1 MRFSNFFVSASLG
14 NLALGAAFSTGRLE
28 SRKKGHGT
36 DCSLNQTT
44 TSAPHKNFWGS
55 LTTQE
60 TKDVLALL
68 HSNATGFNLTAAA
81 DAGSRDNKII
91 SVELMMPNKTD
102 VLPLLS
108 DSTGTPERYA
118 LAALMFGAAESAY
131 VQEFKVGPLPITNA
145 SYVMPYTFTN
155 TRGDGK
161 IPVVNPDA
169 EDYANFN
176 LEIMK
181 GAEDVTKRLWNLT
194 VEDGLQM
201 PLAFAAPLTVTE
213 DKVIMWQGF
222 NAPVT
227 SIYDTI
233 SLLPLGLYMR
243 SDITGRDPSKWK
255 VTGWVYNNTF
265 YKDLDAFRKVIAEPD
280 FKPLGANL
288 DQPWAHTNKHGDALP
303 LDDSPPPASV
313 QSGKERFSVDAE
325 ESYVTWMD
333 FAFYVS
339 ITRDN
344 GLRLY
349 DIRYKGKRI
358 MYELGL
364 DEAIA
369 HYAGIDPVQS
379 GTCYFDSLN
388 GFGPTMISLVKGYD
402 CPAYSHY
409 VNVTQTT
416 GETTY
421 TQKDGLCMFEIDK
434 GFPIQRH
441 SWAGHTTVTKNIA
454 FNIRA
459 IYTIGNYDYMTT
471 YQFHLD
477 GSIEIDVRASGYIS
491 SAFYAENEDYGF
503 KIHDSLSGSLHDHV
517 ITFKADFDI
526 LGEKNSLQKVAIE
539 PTVEKY
545 KWSEGETRSTMKAV
559 KSFIKTEDDGKIN
572 WSPNGGA
579 MYAVVNKDEKNPYGE
594 NPGYRIVPASGVAYL
609 TVQNSSITGKAA
621 HHTTHHLYVTRQKDN
636 ETYAAGAYNSLTPED
651 PQVDFDKY
659 FNGESLDQ
667 EDIVVWFNLGMHHMP
682 HTGDLPNT
690 VFSTAHSS
698 MLIEPMNYLLGDPS
712 QASSQQVLIKTTDG
726 KPEITRYGAKEA
738 TCPIDLAQLN
748 PDLSNYSNSVSVL
761 KYPFDSS
768 KPDHPYR
775 GSLHQ
780 VYRLYDDFS
789 GSFLESILQSPEGTF
804 QTLSAHAPGSSSL
817 TIGVPSRLY
826 FTRTREKPLAGVR
839 VGVKDLYDLKGVKS
853 SRGNRA
859 WYNLYPAA
867 NKTATAIQ
875 NLIDAGAVIVG
886 TQKLSQ
892 FANGEN
898 PTADWVSYLAPFNP
912 RGDGYQGPSSSSS
925 GAGASIASYP
935 WLDLAVGSD
944 TGGSI
949 RGPAGVSG
957 VFGNRPTHGL
967 VSLDNVMPLSPKM
980 DTAGFLT
987 RDPEMW
993 GAAQAAMYKKN
1004 YTMFSKEIVKYPRTV
1019 YTAGFPANDTPE
1031 GAILHQFAN
1040 DLADFLV
1047 TNVTEYNISEKWDST
1062 GPESVRNTPLTELL
1076 NVTYAALITK
1086 QQIALVK
1093 EPFFKDYAAAHDGR
1107 TPYVDPA
1114 PSARWAWGE
1123 SQPDSILNDAIH
1135 NKTIFMDWFN
1145 HAVLPKDKDSQR
1157 CSSSILLYT
1166 QGPGIFSRRD
1176 VYLDPPSVPFGWSLS
1191 RISIFSEAP
1200 DSVYPIGE
1208 VSQFS
1213 EITGRNES
1221 LPVSVNIMVARGCDR
1236 LVPRLAEDLVG
1247 LGLLKIP
1254 KTGGSM
1260 SGGSILF

>member
-288 DQPWAHTNKHGDALP
+288 DQPWAHTNKQGDALP

-738 TCPIDLAQLN
+738 TCPVDLAQLN

-768 KPDHPYR
+768 KPD
-775 GSLHQ
+775 
-780 VYRLYDDFS
+780 
-789 GSFLESILQSPEGTF
+789 
-804 QTLSAHAPGSSSL
+804 
-817 TIGVPSRLY
+817 
-826 FTRTREKPLAGVR
+826 
-839 VGVKDLYDLKGVKS
+839 
-853 SRGNRA
+853 
-859 WYNLYPAA
+859 
-867 NKTATAIQ
+867 
-875 NLIDAGAVIVG
+875 
-886 TQKLSQ
+886 
-892 FANGEN
+892 
-898 PTADWVSYLAPFNP
+898 
-912 RGDGYQGPSSSSS
+912 
-925 GAGASIASYP
+925 
-935 WLDLAVGSD
+935 
-944 TGGSI
+944 
-949 RGPAGVSG
+949 
-957 VFGNRPTHGL
+957 
-967 VSLDNVMPLSPKM
+967 
-980 DTAGFLT
+980 
-987 RDPEMW
+987 
-993 GAAQAAMYKKN
+993 
-1004 YTMFSKEIVKYPRTV
+1004 
-1019 YTAGFPANDTPE
+1019 
-1031 GAILHQFAN
+1031 
-1040 DLADFLV
+1040 
-1047 TNVTEYNISEKWDST
+1047 
-1062 GPESVRNTPLTELL
+1062 
-1076 NVTYAALITK
+1076 
-1086 QQIALVK
+1086 
-1093 EPFFKDYAAAHDGR
+1093 
-1107 TPYVDPA
+1107 
-1114 PSARWAWGE
+1114 RW
-1123 SQPDSILNDAIH
+1123 
-1135 NKTIFMDWFN
+1135 
-1145 HAVLPKDKDSQR
+1145 
-1157 CSSSILLYT
+1157 
-1166 QGPGIFSRRD
+1166 
-1176 VYLDPPSVPFGWSLS
+1176 
-1191 RISIFSEAP
+1191 
-1200 DSVYPIGE
+1200 
-1208 VSQFS
+1208 
-1213 EITGRNES
+1213 
-1221 LPVSVNIMVARGCDR
+1221 
-1236 LVPRLAEDLVG
+1236 
-1247 LGLLKIP
+1247 
-1254 KTGGSM
+1254 
-1260 SGGSILF
+1260 

>member
-14 NLALGAAFSTGRLE
+14 HLALGAAFSTGRLE
-28 SRKKGHGT
+28 SRKQDPGAA
-36 DCSLNQTT
+36 CSLGQTT
-44 TSAPHKNFWGS
+44 ASAPHKNFWGS

-68 HSNATGFNLTAAA
+68 HSNATGFNLTAAE
-81 DAGSRDNKII
+81 DAGSRDNKIM

-102 VLPLLS
+102 VLPFLS
-108 DSTGTPERYA
+108 NSTGTPERYA
-118 LAALMFGAAESAY
+118 LAAIMFGAVESAY

-145 SYVMPYTFTN
+145 SYVMPYTYTN
-155 TRGDGK
+155 TRAGDGK
-161 IPVVNPDA
+161 ISIVNPDA
-169 EDYANFN
+169 EDYGNFN

-194 VEDGLQM
+194 VNDGLQI
-201 PLAFAAPLTVTE
+201 PLAFAAPLTVTH

-233 SLLPLGLYMR
+233 SLLPLGLYLR
-243 SDITGRDPSKWK
+243 TDITGRDPSKWK
-255 VTGWVYNNTF
+255 VTGWVYNNEF
-265 YKDLDAFRKVIAEPD
+265 YKGLDDFRKVIAEPD

-288 DQPWAHTNKHGDALP
+288 DQPWAHTNKHGDTLP
-303 LDDSPPPASV
+303 LDDEAPPASV
-313 QSGKERFSVDAE
+313 QSGKERFAVDEE

-333 FAFYVS
+333 FSFYVS

-379 GTCYFDSLN
+379 GTCYFDSMS

-409 VNVTQTT
+409 LNVTQTT

-477 GSIEIDVRASGYIS
+477 GSIEVDVRASGYIS
-491 SAFYAENEDYGF
+491 SAFYVENEDYGF

-526 LGEKNSLQKVAIE
+526 LGEKNSLQKVTIE
-539 PTVEKY
+539 PTIEKY
-545 KWSEGETRSTMKAV
+545 KWSDGQTRNTMKAV
-559 KSFIKTEDDGKIN
+559 KSFIENEDDGKIN

-609 TVQNSSITGKAA
+609 TVQDSSVTKNAA

-636 ETYAAGAYNSLTPED
+636 ETYAVGAYNSLTPED

-659 FNGESLDQ
+659 FNSESLDQ

-690 VFSTAHSS
+690 VFSTAHSA
-698 MLIEPMNYLLGDPS
+698 MLIEPLNYLLGDPS

-748 PDLSNYSNSVSVL
+748 PDLSSYSNSVSVL
-761 KYPFDSS
+761 KYPFDGS
-768 KPDHPYR
+768 KPD
-775 GSLHQ
+775 
-780 VYRLYDDFS
+780 
-789 GSFLESILQSPEGTF
+789 
-804 QTLSAHAPGSSSL
+804 
-817 TIGVPSRLY
+817 
-826 FTRTREKPLAGVR
+826 
-839 VGVKDLYDLKGVKS
+839 
-853 SRGNRA
+853 RA
-859 WYNLYPAA
+859 
-867 NKTATAIQ
+867 
-875 NLIDAGAVIVG
+875 
-886 TQKLSQ
+886 
-892 FANGEN
+892 
-898 PTADWVSYLAPFNP
+898 
-912 RGDGYQGPSSSSS
+912 
-925 GAGASIASYP
+925 
-935 WLDLAVGSD
+935 
-944 TGGSI
+944 
-949 RGPAGVSG
+949 
-957 VFGNRPTHGL
+957 
-967 VSLDNVMPLSPKM
+967 
-980 DTAGFLT
+980 
-987 RDPEMW
+987 
-993 GAAQAAMYKKN
+993 
-1004 YTMFSKEIVKYPRTV
+1004 
-1019 YTAGFPANDTPE
+1019 
-1031 GAILHQFAN
+1031 
-1040 DLADFLV
+1040 
-1047 TNVTEYNISEKWDST
+1047 
-1062 GPESVRNTPLTELL
+1062 
-1076 NVTYAALITK
+1076 
-1086 QQIALVK
+1086 
-1093 EPFFKDYAAAHDGR
+1093 
-1107 TPYVDPA
+1107 
-1114 PSARWAWGE
+1114 
-1123 SQPDSILNDAIH
+1123 
-1135 NKTIFMDWFN
+1135 
-1145 HAVLPKDKDSQR
+1145 
-1157 CSSSILLYT
+1157 
-1166 QGPGIFSRRD
+1166 
-1176 VYLDPPSVPFGWSLS
+1176 
-1191 RISIFSEAP
+1191 
-1200 DSVYPIGE
+1200 
-1208 VSQFS
+1208 
-1213 EITGRNES
+1213 
-1221 LPVSVNIMVARGCDR
+1221 
-1236 LVPRLAEDLVG
+1236 
-1247 LGLLKIP
+1247 
-1254 KTGGSM
+1254 
-1260 SGGSILF
+1260 

>member
-1 MRFSNFFVSASLG
+1 MKDSTHPPSLG

-28 SRKKGHGT
+28 SRKQGSGS
-36 DCSLNQTT
+36 DCSLNQTAAN
-44 TSAPHKNFWGS
+44 APHKNFWGS

-81 DAGSRDNKII
+81 DAGSRDNKIM

-102 VLPLLS
+102 VLPFLS
-108 DSTGTPERYA
+108 ESTGSPERYA
-118 LAALMFGAAESAY
+118 LAAIMFGAVDSAY
-131 VQEFKVGPLPITNA
+131 VQEFKVGPLPITDA
-145 SYVMPYTFTN
+145 SYVMPYIYTN
-155 TRGDGK
+155 TRAGDGK
-161 IPVVNPDA
+161 ILIVNPDA
-169 EDYANFN
+169 EDYGNFN

-194 VEDGLQM
+194 VEDGLQI
-201 PLAFAAPLTVTE
+201 PLAFAAPLT
-213 DKVIMWQGF
+213 VIMWQGF

-227 SIYDTI
+227 SIYDKI

-243 SDITGRDPSKWK
+243 TDITGRDPSKWN
-255 VTGWVYNNTF
+255 VTGWVYNNEF
-265 YKDLDAFRKVIAEPD
+265 YKSLDDFRKVIAEPD

-288 DQPWAHTNKHGDALP
+288 DQPWAHTNKHVG
-303 LDDSPPPASV
+303 
-313 QSGKERFSVDAE
+313 
-325 ESYVTWMD
+325 

-358 MYELGL
+358 IL
-364 DEAIA
+364 DLMRLSPIMRKSFNTLS
-369 HYAGIDPVQS
+369 HKSITNVDSGIDPVQS
-379 GTCYFDSLN
+379 GTCYFDSMN
-388 GFGPTMISLVKGYD
+388 GFGPTMISLVKSYD

-409 VNVTQTT
+409 LNVTQTT

-545 KWSEGETRSTMKAV
+545 KWSDGETRNTMKAV

-609 TVQNSSITGKAA
+609 TVKDSSITGNAA

-659 FNGESLDQ
+659 FNGESLNQ

-698 MLIEPMNYLLGDPS
+698 MLIEPMKYLLGDPS

-738 TCPIDLAQLN
+738 TCPVDMAQLN
-748 PDLSNYSNSVSVL
+748 PDLSSYSNSVSVL
-761 KYPFDSS
+761 KYPLDGS
-768 KPDHPYR
+768 KPD
-775 GSLHQ
+775 
-780 VYRLYDDFS
+780 
-789 GSFLESILQSPEGTF
+789 
-804 QTLSAHAPGSSSL
+804 
-817 TIGVPSRLY
+817 
-826 FTRTREKPLAGVR
+826 
-839 VGVKDLYDLKGVKS
+839 
-853 SRGNRA
+853 RA
-859 WYNLYPAA
+859 
-867 NKTATAIQ
+867 
-875 NLIDAGAVIVG
+875 
-886 TQKLSQ
+886 
-892 FANGEN
+892 
-898 PTADWVSYLAPFNP
+898 
-912 RGDGYQGPSSSSS
+912 
-925 GAGASIASYP
+925 
-935 WLDLAVGSD
+935 
-944 TGGSI
+944 
-949 RGPAGVSG
+949 
-957 VFGNRPTHGL
+957 
-967 VSLDNVMPLSPKM
+967 
-980 DTAGFLT
+980 
-987 RDPEMW
+987 
-993 GAAQAAMYKKN
+993 
-1004 YTMFSKEIVKYPRTV
+1004 
-1019 YTAGFPANDTPE
+1019 
-1031 GAILHQFAN
+1031 
-1040 DLADFLV
+1040 
-1047 TNVTEYNISEKWDST
+1047 
-1062 GPESVRNTPLTELL
+1062 
-1076 NVTYAALITK
+1076 
-1086 QQIALVK
+1086 
-1093 EPFFKDYAAAHDGR
+1093 
-1107 TPYVDPA
+1107 
-1114 PSARWAWGE
+1114 
-1123 SQPDSILNDAIH
+1123 
-1135 NKTIFMDWFN
+1135 
-1145 HAVLPKDKDSQR
+1145 
-1157 CSSSILLYT
+1157 
-1166 QGPGIFSRRD
+1166 
-1176 VYLDPPSVPFGWSLS
+1176 
-1191 RISIFSEAP
+1191 
-1200 DSVYPIGE
+1200 
-1208 VSQFS
+1208 
-1213 EITGRNES
+1213 
-1221 LPVSVNIMVARGCDR
+1221 
-1236 LVPRLAEDLVG
+1236 
-1247 LGLLKIP
+1247 
-1254 KTGGSM
+1254 
-1260 SGGSILF
+1260 